1 VVLVTEI
8 QRVRDPE
15 IIEEDWLEVAI
26 SEWYTGVTREL
37 MGALQQMRAAAYA
50 KAKGG
55 REGLETLAE
64 KVGAKKSKA
73 YAFAATYERLA
84 NEYGE
89 ELSARVEASPSSVW
103 QVVESVH
110 NGAIQGDIRAAW
122 DKTDEENT
130 SVRELRSERGE
141 QKNVETITEF
151 ICPSCGEV
159 HPVSSVET
167 RTREVARDDN
177 I

>member
-1 VVLVTEI
+1 VVLMGEI

-55 REGLETLAE
+55 REGLETLAQ

-84 NEYGE
+84 SEYGE
-89 ELSARVEASPSSVW
+89 ELSKRLESSPLSPW
-103 QVVESVH
+103 QVVEAAH
-110 NGAIQGDIRAAW
+110 NGDISGDISGALER
-122 DKTDEENT
+122 TEQENL
-130 SVRELRSERGE
+130 SVRDLRSERGE
-141 QKNVETITEF
+141 QRNVETITEF

-159 HPVSSVET
+159 SPMGSVET
-167 RTREVARDDN
+167 RTREVTG
-177 I
+177 